1 MNKHLLAILMGMALI
16 IAFNTATAQYEESL
30 TIPTYDSQ
38 NSEMALIEPNSNFA
52 SQLNDENKR
61 IFFIKPGDYSGYG
74 RVTLRE
80 SGTAQAPKWMIY
92 YDPANP
98 NDNTHP
104 VDMASNKLATFGR
117 INIEAP
123 YWNIHRIRAIG
134 DNTRSPNITAA
145 DTHIVIDNCLFER
158 GGGGAGQVA
167 LGRKESNYPSADYG
181 VVQFCVI
188 RNTQISPGDDNHGLK
203 LTKAKYNR
211 IIHNEFYN
219 SAGDNIQFGPDQPF
233 EGTVVYDNDF
243 YIDPSMHYLNVSE
256 VPHENS
262 IDFKNGGGS
271 AAGDHIL
278 IKGNR
283 FRNMSHTPGGTS
295 ANNHIQGAID
305 FSEKGQYKSYILI
318 EENVFF
324 DCRLSICSVGGDRTS
339 HITIRKN
346 LIYKSERH
354 AIYLPKI
361 NLELNHDIYL
371 NTIIDVL
378 DDGVKQ
384 RWMETR
390 IEDSRIEGNL
400 VIDGGG
406 VLSDAPSGTI
416 SNYNAYYNTS
426 ELSFEGN
433 NSNHYTADS
442 EQTDYVFYMGMF
454 TGAKQ
459 YIVPGALPT
468 TSSPHYN
475 MTQGITFGNHSGV
488 GHASEAVTQSTPG
501 AFDIGGGGGGSNGT
515 PPSAVSI
522 TSHSQ
527 DEEVSSTETLT
538 ATASD
543 IDDDLAGIQ
552 FKIDGVLVGSEDTT
566 SPFTYSWNTSNET
579 EGAHTV
585 QAVARDDNDNYGYS
599 PTITVIVDNVAS
611 TAPTISFT
619 APINNDT
626 ISGPQCFTV
635 SASDSDGD
643 LETVQYQLDGVNIG
657 SPVGHPYSICWNST
671 SVENGTYSLKAI
683 ATDSEGLTNSA
694 TISVTV
700 DNEPS
705 PCVILPN
712 NNIWVNTSIASQS
725 SNFTISFNV
734 TPSHAGVNTEFGVSD
749 GDASSINDLAAVV
762 RFKTNNIN
770 ARDGNASYPAS
781 GLNYVAGVS
790 YFIEMEIDLT
800 NHTYD
805 VYVTPE
811 DESRIHLADDYD
823 FHSNSSSITSI
834 DRLPGK
840 LLTTSSGRQID
851 ICYIQVD
858 GTGTP
863 SSSPPTVS
871 ISAPADGATVS
882 GTSQTITAIA
892 NDVDDD
898 LTGVQFKLNGTN
910 LGSQD
915 TSSPFT
921 YSWNTTNHTNGQ
933 YALEAVATDDEGQS
947 VSTSILVTIS
957 NNTGGS
963 SPTISFDSPSN
974 SATVSGTNEL
984 IQVST
989 SDADGDIVSVQYKL
1003 DGTNIGSAV
1012 TQAPYSLSWNT
1023 VNHSDGA
1030 HTLSAEITDAAD
1042 NSSTAS
1048 ISVTISNSS
1057 SSCVTLP
1064 NNNTWVNTTLSTQS
1078 SDFTVEFDVTPSHSG
1093 VNSEFGVSDGNVSSL
1108 NDVAALIRFKTNNIN
1123 ARDGNGSYPVSG
1135 IKYIAGVTYHIE
1147 MEIDLTNH
1155 TFDAYVTP
1163 DGSTRQQLADDF
1175 DFHSNSSSITSI
1187 NRLPGKLLTTSTDRQ
1202 VDICNITVSS
1212 SGSRQ
1217 AEETTVE
1224 EMILAD
1230 HKLSVYPNPVANFV
1244 KISASDMDLSGSF
1257 SIRSISGS
1265 VISHGSLSGKLFEI
1279 YTGQLPSGV
1288 YILDVRLAG
1297 EEPKA
1302 IRIIKD

>member
-1 MNKHLLAILMGMALI
+1 MKKHLLACLFVMASI
-16 IAFNTATAQYEESL
+16 YMSMAQVYEESL
-30 TIPTYDSQ
+30 TIPVYDSQ
-38 NSEMALIEPNSNFA
+38 NSEMALIEPNADFA

-80 SGTAQAPKWMIY
+80 SGTSSAPKWMIY

-104 VDMASNKLATFGR
+104 VDMAANKLATFGR

-167 LGRKESNYPSADYG
+167 LGRKETNYPSADYC

-188 RNTQISPGDDNHGLK
+188 RNTQISPGEDNHGLK

-211 IIHNEFYN
+211 IVHNEFYN

-283 FRNMSHTPGGTS
+283 FRNMSHTAGGTS
-295 ANNHIQGAID
+295 PENNIQGAID
-305 FSEKGQYKSYILI
+305 FSEKGHYKSYILI

-339 HITIRKN
+339 NITIRKN

-361 NLELNHDIYL
+361 NLELDHDIYL

-378 DDGVKQ
+378 DDGIKQ

-426 ELSFEGN
+426 ELTFEGN
-433 NSNHYTADS
+433 NSNHYTADP

-459 YIVPGALPT
+459 YIVPGAIPT

-475 MTQGITFGNHSGV
+475 MTQGVTFGNHSGV
-488 GHASEAVTQSTPG
+488 GHASEAVTQNTPG
-501 AFDIGGGGGGSNGT
+501 AFDVGGGGGGSNGA
-515 PPSAVSI
+515 PPSTSI
-522 TSHSQ
+522 TSHTNN
-527 DEEVSSTETLT
+527 EVVSSTETLT

-543 IDDDLAGIQ
+543 IDGDLAGVQ
-552 FKIDGVLVGSEDTT
+552 FKIDGVLVGSEDTN
-566 SPFTYSWNTSNET
+566 SPFTYSWNTTGAS
-579 EGAHTV
+579 EGSHTI
-585 QAVARDDNDNYGYS
+585 QAVARDDNNNYGYS
-599 PTITVIVDNVAS
+599 PIITVIVDNVAS
-611 TAPTISFT
+611 TAPSISFT
-619 APINNDT
+619 SPTNNAT
-626 ISGPQCFTV
+626 ISGSQCFTV
-635 SASDSDGD
+635 NASDANGD
-643 LETVQYQLDGVNIG
+643 LETVQYQIDGVNIG

-671 SVENGTYSLKAI
+671 SVDNGSYTLKAI

-694 TISVTV
+694 TINVTV

-705 PCVILPN
+705 PCVFLPN
-712 NNIWVNTSIASQS
+712 NNTWVNTPIASQA

-734 TPSHAGVNTEFGVSD
+734 TPSHAGVNTEFGVSY
-749 GDASSINDLAAVV
+749 GDASSLNDLAALV

-770 ARDGNASYPAS
+770 ARDGNATYPAS
-781 GLNYVAGVS
+781 GLSYVAGVS
-790 YFIEMEIDLT
+790 YLIEMEIDLT

-811 DESRIHLADDYD
+811 DESRVHLADDFD

-834 DRLPGK
+834 DRLSGK
-840 LLTTSSGRQID
+840 LLTTSADRQID

-871 ISAPADGATVS
+871 ISVPADGATVS

-892 NDVDDD
+892 DDADDD

-910 LGSQD
+910 LGTQD
-915 TSSPFT
+915 TSAPFT
-921 YSWNTTNHTNGQ
+921 YSWNTTNHSDGQ
-933 YALEAVATDDEGQS
+933 YFLEAVATDDEGQS
-947 VSTSILVTIS
+947 VTASITVTIS

-963 SPTISFDSPSN
+963 APTISITNPAN
-974 SATVSGTNEL
+974 SATVSGASVVV
-984 IQVST
+984 QVSAN
-989 SDADGDIVSVQYKL
+989 DADGDITGVQYKL
-1003 DGTNIGSAV
+1003 DGNNLGAQV
-1012 TQAPYSLSWNT
+1012 TQAPYSYTWNT
-1023 VNHSDGA
+1023 IGYSDGS
-1030 HTLSAEITDAAD
+1030 HTLSAHVTDAAS
-1042 NSSTAS
+1042 NTASSS
-1048 ISVTISNSS
+1048 ISVTVSNSS
-1057 SSCVTLP
+1057 GSCVILP
-1064 NNNTWVNTTLSTQS
+1064 NNNTWVNTTLATQS
-1078 SDFTVEFDVTPSHSG
+1078 SNFTVEFDVTPSHSG
-1093 VNSEFGVSDGNVSSL
+1093 VNSEFGVSNGNVSSL

-1123 ARDGNGSYPVSG
+1123 ARDGNGSYPTSNL
-1135 IKYIAGVTYHIE
+1135 KYIAGVTYHIE

-1163 DGSTRQQLADDF
+1163 DGSSRVQLADDF

-1187 NRLPGKLLTTSTDRQ
+1187 NRLPGSLLTTSADRQ
-1202 VDICNITVSS
+1202 VDICNITISS
-1212 SGSRQ
+1212 SGSRL
-1217 AEETTVE
+1217 ADEPGLE
-1224 EMILAD
+1224 EMILGD
-1230 HKLSVYPNPVANFV
+1230 HKLSVYPNPVADFV
-1244 KISASDMDLSGSF
+1244 KISGSDKDLSGTF
-1257 SIRSISGS
+1257 IVRSISGA
-1265 VISHGSLSGKLFEI
+1265 VVSHGSLSGKLFEI

-1288 YILDVRLAG
+1288 YILDLRLAG

-1302 IRIIKD
+1302 VRIIKK

>member
-599 PTITVIVDNVAS
+599 PT
-611 TAPTISFT
+611 
-619 APINNDT
+619 
-626 ISGPQCFTV
+626 
-635 SASDSDGD
+635 
-643 LETVQYQLDGVNIG
+643 
-657 SPVGHPYSICWNST
+657 
-671 SVENGTYSLKAI
+671 
-683 ATDSEGLTNSA
+683 
-694 TISVTV
+694 
-700 DNEPS
+700 
-705 PCVILPN
+705 
-712 NNIWVNTSIASQS
+712 
-725 SNFTISFNV
+725 
-734 TPSHAGVNTEFGVSD
+734 
-749 GDASSINDLAAVV
+749 
-762 RFKTNNIN
+762 
-770 ARDGNASYPAS
+770 
-781 GLNYVAGVS
+781 
-790 YFIEMEIDLT
+790 
-800 NHTYD
+800 
-805 VYVTPE
+805 
-811 DESRIHLADDYD
+811 
-823 FHSNSSSITSI
+823 
-834 DRLPGK
+834 
-840 LLTTSSGRQID
+840 
-851 ICYIQVD
+851 
-858 GTGTP
+858 
-863 SSSPPTVS
+863 
-871 ISAPADGATVS
+871 
-882 GTSQTITAIA
+882 
-892 NDVDDD
+892 
-898 LTGVQFKLNGTN
+898 
-910 LGSQD
+910 
-915 TSSPFT
+915 
-921 YSWNTTNHTNGQ
+921 
-933 YALEAVATDDEGQS
+933 
-947 VSTSILVTIS
+947 
-957 NNTGGS
+957 
-963 SPTISFDSPSN
+963 
-974 SATVSGTNEL
+974 
-984 IQVST
+984 
-989 SDADGDIVSVQYKL
+989 
-1003 DGTNIGSAV
+1003 
-1012 TQAPYSLSWNT
+1012 
-1023 VNHSDGA
+1023 
-1030 HTLSAEITDAAD
+1030 
-1042 NSSTAS
+1042 
-1048 ISVTISNSS
+1048 
-1057 SSCVTLP
+1057 
-1064 NNNTWVNTTLSTQS
+1064 
-1078 SDFTVEFDVTPSHSG
+1078 
-1093 VNSEFGVSDGNVSSL
+1093 
-1108 NDVAALIRFKTNNIN
+1108 
-1123 ARDGNGSYPVSG
+1123 
-1135 IKYIAGVTYHIE
+1135 
-1147 MEIDLTNH
+1147 
-1155 TFDAYVTP
+1155 
-1163 DGSTRQQLADDF
+1163 
-1175 DFHSNSSSITSI
+1175 
-1187 NRLPGKLLTTSTDRQ
+1187 
-1202 VDICNITVSS
+1202 
-1212 SGSRQ
+1212 
-1217 AEETTVE
+1217 
-1224 EMILAD
+1224 
-1230 HKLSVYPNPVANFV
+1230 
-1244 KISASDMDLSGSF
+1244 
-1257 SIRSISGS
+1257 
-1265 VISHGSLSGKLFEI
+1265 
-1279 YTGQLPSGV
+1279 
-1288 YILDVRLAG
+1288 
-1297 EEPKA
+1297 
-1302 IRIIKD
+1302 